1 MKKSDKNSLRGKT
14 VDALKADA
22 AAIRDALLKA
32 RLGAA
37 TKGNARLGMSYRAQ
51 RRQLARLETIIT
63 EKAAAA
69 ATAK

>member
-1 MKKSDKNSLRGKT
+1 MKKSDKHTLRGKT
-14 VDALKADA
+14 IEALTADV

-32 RLGAA
+32 RLEAV
-37 TKGNARLGMSYRAQ
+37 TKGNARLGVSYRNQ
-51 RRQLARLETIIT
+51 RRQLARLETLIT

>member
-1 MKKSDKNSLRGKT
+1 MEWAVPLYKG
-14 VDALKADA
+14 
-22 AAIRDALLKA
+22 LLKA